1 MKREYK
7 KPEILAEEVVLS
19 QVIAL
24 SIQDGEADGSDAL
37 GKDRNR
43 GFSGSDNKGEWENK
57 LWE

>member
-1 MKREYK
+1 MKKEYI

-24 SIQDGEADGSDAL
+24 SIGDGPADPEQPVL
-37 GKDRNR
+37 GKDR
-43 GFSGSDNKGEWENK
+43 GFSGGDNKGEWEKK

>member
-1 MKREYK
+1 MKKEYK
-7 KPEILAEEVVLS
+7 KPVVLAEEVVLS

-37 GKDRNR
+37 GKDRGR
-43 GFSGSDNKGEWENK
+43 GFSGDDNKGEWEKK